1 MNTALLLSDSS
12 SSSGGIGVMLIYL
25 VIIVVFFYFFLI
37 RPQRKEQ
44 KQKDALLSALEVGDS
59 VLTSAGFYGVII
71 DITDDTVI
79 VEFGNN
85 RNCRIPMQK
94 SAIVQVEKPESAV
107 AEAKEEEDSK
117 KDKDSKKDG
126 KVKK

>member
-1 MNTALLLSDSS
+1 MNTALLLSSS
-12 SSSGGIGVMLIYL
+12 SSSAGSGGLMMIIYL

-44 KQKDALLSALEVGDS
+44 KQKDALLASLEVGDS
-59 VLTSAGFYGVII
+59 VLTSAGFYGVVI

-94 SAIVQVEKPESAV
+94 SAIVQVEKPEDVSSAATV
-107 AEAKEEEDSK
+107 EDK
-117 KDKDSKKDG
+117 KDTKDT